1 MDESFVPEALALI
14 RNNGGRVYI
23 ACMGEGGY
31 PNVSVREVVIDDAN
45 ALIYRDREDSRTVQL
60 MKNSPQVLVSV
71 LHEDQPYHGY
81 KLKGTA
87 AFESNPAT
95 DGTVLIRVQ
104 IEQVFP
110 Y

>member
-1 MDESFVPEALALI
+1 MDESFVAEALALI
-14 RNNGGRVYI
+14 RKNGGKVYI

-45 ALIYRDREDSRTVQL
+45 ALAYQDREDSRTVQL

-81 KLKGTA
+81 KLKGKA
-87 AFESNPAT
+87 SFESNPAT
-95 DGTVLIRVQ
+95 EATVLIRIR
-104 IEQVFP
+104 IEKVFP